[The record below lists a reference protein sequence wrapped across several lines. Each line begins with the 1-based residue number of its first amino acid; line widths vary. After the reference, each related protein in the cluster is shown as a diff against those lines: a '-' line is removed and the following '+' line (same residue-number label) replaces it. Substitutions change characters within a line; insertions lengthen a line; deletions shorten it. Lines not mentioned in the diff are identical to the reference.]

1 MKLSKIIIV
10 SLIVVAAGLIVLEY
24 ICNQSEP
31 CKCSAYSTD
40 KENAIEEGFY
50 IDTYAPFKKTYIVSN
65 FKDTIHFDSAWSE
78 HTWQFSKG
86 LCLLRHKIK
95 ADGFNICIPFTT
107 TNLDVNSQPF
117 ILTPIIGNKS
127 REGISTI
134 LAGRINYG
142 IEQLSDTIKV
152 MIEENH
158 NIDTS
163 QSRNKADT
171 ILFIKNAN

>member
-10 SLIVVAAGLIVLEY
+10 SLIVVIAGLIVMEY
-24 ICNQSEP
+24 ICNQREP
-31 CKCSAYSTD
+31 CKCSGYSAD
-40 KENAIEEGFY
+40 KGYAIKEGFY
-50 IDTYAPFKKTYIVSN
+50 IDTYVPLKDIYTVSN
-65 FKDTIHFDSAWSE
+65 FKDTIYFDSAWSE

-107 TNLDVNSQPF
+107 TNSDVNSQPF
-117 ILTPIIGNKS
+117 ILTPIIENKAVGG
-127 REGISTI
+127 RST
-134 LAGRINYG
+134 LLDGRINYG

-171 ILFIKNAN
+171 ILFIKNAK